1 MTTTL
6 LNPDGTPL
14 KLRNA
19 PFEPYARDNPTGFRV
34 REAMTIAERAEGS
47 ETPDVFVAF
56 SSEAPVERY
65 DWMTGET
72 YLEILDHAPGSVDLS
87 YAKDGL
93 PFCLDH
99 RLSQMIGL
107 AEDVRIDGDRLGRC
121 RAVQGNHPDAQ
132 RAFADMRGGIRKK
145 ISFGYWPGDNYTQT
159 KRADGVI
166 ERVYRDWK
174 PFEVSSIP
182 VPADYDQAGIGR
194 SAPGASANASPTPAA
209 GEQPHT
215 KESTMDPEETSERG
229 SARAPDTK
237 AAERIAVLER
247 EAARKDAIRQLG
259 EAAGLSLAEVNAY
272 IQSDK
277 SPDVVGRELL
287 TKAAEKLREGPKAV
301 VLTEKEQ
308 QAYSFHK
315 LITGLANDER
325 SGFEFEVSDEIAK
338 RMGRPNQGQAFY
350 PTTGKGPFAVAGQ
363 RTQLGFAAGAG
374 KGGELKFTEYA
385 GFAEALRARMV
396 LGRTQAQFVNGL
408 QGDFALTVQTVAGS
422 FAWGAETANAALSS
436 LTIAQRLGQPKVG
449 QSATSFTRQFMRQ
462 SAEAVEPLVRRDLL
476 AIHGRGV
483 EAAAYAGPGTGGA
496 PRGVLNT
503 VGVNLVPLGT
513 NGGAPT
519 YNMAV
524 DMETEVAA
532 DNADADAMA
541 FITTTRVRGALRK
554 TQVFAGTNGAP
565 VWTGG
570 RDGEL
575 LGYPAYATN
584 LMPSNLV
591 KGSSGANCH
600 AAIFG
605 DWSSLYVLEWGA
617 AELMVDPITNGPA
630 IIRVLSYQLI
640 DILVRYPEAFTIVND
655 ILP

>member
-1 MTTTL
+1 MTMM
-6 LNPDGTPL
+6 N
-14 KLRNA
+14 RFA
-19 PFEPYARDNPTGFRV
+19 PATRDNPHGFHTREITIT
-34 REAMTIAERAEGS
+34 REAAGEG
-47 ETPDVFVAF
+47 ETLRIAF
-56 SSEAPVERY
+56 SSEAEVERY
-65 DWMTGET
+65 DWRTGET
-72 YLEILDHAPGSVDLS
+72 YLEILDHSPGSVDLS
-87 YAKDGL
+87 YARDGL
-93 PFCLDH
+93 PFCVDH
-99 RLSQMIGL
+99 DLRRVVGIG
-107 AEDVRIDGDRLGRC
+107 EQVTIDADRMGRC
-121 RAVQGNHPDAQ
+121 SVRKGHHPDA
-132 RAFADMRGGIRKK
+132 AWVFPDMRDGIRPKA
-145 ISFGYWPGDNYTQT
+145 SFGYWPGDNYVQE
-159 KRADGVI
+159 KRADGMLVRRYI
-166 ERVYRDWK
+166 GWAPY
-174 PFEVSSIP
+174 EVSSVP
-182 VPADYDQAGIGR
+182 VPADYEVGVGR
-194 SAPGASANASPTPAA
+194 SAPGASATASPTPAA

-215 KESTMDPEETSERG
+215 KESTMDPVATSERG
-229 SARAPDTK
+229 SAPAPDNK
-237 AAERIAVLER
+237 QAERLAVIERAAERKSAML
-247 EAARKDAIRQLG
+247 QLG
-259 EAAGLSLAEVNAY
+259 EAAGLTLAEVNAF
-272 IQSDK
+272 IQSEK
-277 SPDVVGRELL
+277 TPDQMGRELL
-287 TKAAEKLREGPKAV
+287 TKAAEKLREQPKAV

-308 QAYSFHK
+308 AAYSFHK

-338 RMGRPNQGQAFY
+338 RMGRPQQGSAFY
-350 PTTGKGPFAVAGQ
+350 PTTGKGPFTVGEQ

-408 QGDFALTVQTVAGS
+408 QGDFALTVQTGAGS

-462 SAEAVEPLVRRDLL
+462 SAEAVEPLVRRDIL

-483 EAAAYAGPGTGGA
+483 ETAAYAGSGA
-496 PRGVLNT
+496 ANNPRGILNT
-503 VGVNLVPLGT
+503 AGVNLVALGV
-513 NGGAPT
+513 NGAAPT

-541 FITTTRVRGALRK
+541 YITTTRVRGTLRK
-554 TQVFAGTNGAP
+554 TQVFSGTNGVP

-570 RDGEL
+570 RDGEM

-584 LMPSNLV
+584 LMPGNLTKGTSN
-591 KGSSGANCH
+591 GICH

-605 DWSSLYVLEWGA
+605 DFSSVYVLEWGA

-640 DILVRYPEAFTIVND
+640 DILVRFPESFTIVND